1 MNRFVFLT
9 GLPRTGSTV
18 LGALLNQHPFLYPT
32 ETSMIHHHISDI
44 STTFVGDYFLYDTND
59 PNSRLWGLVRGVL
72 QGAYEHVK
80 GKVIIE
86 KSRGWSSEID
96 TLKKSLSE
104 PPKFI
109 ATVRSIPE
117 IISSFILLAN
127 KIGDE
132 SKIHAQLRETGYP
145 ITTWNLSH
153 FIWEKY
159 IEADWQSFRQAY
171 KANTDLFY
179 LIEYDDLVQKP
190 EEVLNGLYFFIE
202 VPPIK
207 VHTDF
212 LTRGAVENDKAFGLP
227 GLHDIRSNL
236 SRTSPSALEVLGEE
250 CYNFWEKQHMEF
262 WRG

>member
-1 MNRFVFLT
+1 MNRFVFLA

-32 ETSMIHHHISDI
+32 ETSMVHRHIHEVSNF
-44 STTFVGDYFLYDTND
+44 FVGEYPLYDTND
-59 PNSRLWGLVRGVL
+59 PNSPLWGIVRGIL

-80 GKVIIE
+80 GKVVIE
-86 KSRGWSSEID
+86 KSRGWSWEID
-96 TLKKSLSE
+96 NLRKALGE
-104 PPKFI
+104 PPKFV

-132 SKIHAQLRETGYP
+132 SKIHTQLRETGYP

-159 IEADWQSFRQAY
+159 IDADWQGFRQAHET
-171 KANTDLFY
+171 NTDLFH

-190 EEVLNGLYFFIE
+190 EKVLNSFYSFIE

-212 LTRGAVENDKAFGLP
+212 LVRGAVENDDAFGLP

-236 SRTSPSALEVLGEE
+236 SRTSPPALEVLGEE
-250 CYNFWEKQHMEF
+250 CYNFWETQHLEF